1 MYLHIG
7 NDLAV
12 AFNDIIAILNLE
24 TSSKAATTKDFLKKS
39 NSVANP
45 NFQENDYKSC
55 VVTDRTVYYSTIS
68 SGTLFKRA
76 TALLK

>member
-12 AFNDIIAILNLE
+12 PFNDIIAILNLE
-24 TSSKAATTKDFLKKS
+24 TSNRAATTRDFLKKS
-39 NSVANP
+39 KSMINP
-45 NFQENDYKSC
+45 NSQKNNYKSC
-55 VVTDRTVYYSTIS
+55 VVTNRAVYYSTIS